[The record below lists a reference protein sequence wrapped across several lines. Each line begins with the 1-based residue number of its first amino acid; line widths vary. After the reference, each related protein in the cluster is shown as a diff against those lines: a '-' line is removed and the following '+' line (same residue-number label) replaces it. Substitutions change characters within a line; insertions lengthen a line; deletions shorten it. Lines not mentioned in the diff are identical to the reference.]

1 MTVMEAV
8 CLLLGAKLDWKSA
21 KNVLGESG
29 FLQKLMTYDKDNIP
43 QSLIKKLQ
51 KYVNNPDFVPEK
63 IEKVSKACKSM
74 CMWVRAMDV
83 YARIIREVEPKK
95 KKLAAAEAE
104 LEIVMAGLK
113 EKQDMLQAVED
124 KIASL
129 QAMFDESVAEKDR
142 LMSQMALTTAR
153 LKRAGK
159 LTLALADEQV
169 NFNLIRLGSFLAPF
183 DFRFVGV
190 KTS

>member
-1 MTVMEAV
+1 
-8 CLLLGAKLDWKSA
+8 
-21 KNVLGESG
+21 
-29 FLQKLMTYDKDNIP
+29 MTYDKDNIP

-169 NFNLIRLGSFLAPF
+169 NFNLI
-183 DFRFVGV
+183 
-190 KTS
+190 